1 MQLLGTN
8 IPFFSVSGIITIKLS
23 DMVQIY
29 NLNGG
34 NWRSTKNCVFPS
46 AKKQKN
52 KPRASLH
59 KIDNIFF
66 AFFFFISSN
75 SYPVPPSRVSA
86 QFKYNHIAY
95 FAIYSHS
102 NCIWEK
108 ILFYKWYKERKEEE
122 RKEQKKERRMGWIK
136 KDKDQNLNWSWG
148 DQNLFPESN
157 NVPLPGTSISE
168 GPVDRSPL

>member
-1 MQLLGTN
+1 METEEVQRTV
-8 IPFFSVSGIITIKLS
+8 FSRV
-23 DMVQIY
+23 
-29 NLNGG
+29 
-34 NWRSTKNCVFPS
+34 P
-46 AKKQKN
+46 KN
-52 KPRASLH
+52 KKTSHEPPCTKL
-59 KIDNIFF
+59 ITFF
-66 AFFFFISSN
+66 LPFFFISSN